1 MSLSHWLSWCSSVI
15 VSAVEWLTK
24 ITLFNVPVLYI
35 LLAIFIMG
43 VVIRAIPFRVAPRM
57 GRVD

>member
-1 MSLSHWLSWCSSVI
+1 MSMSHWMTWCSSVI
-15 VSAVEWLTK
+15 VSAVDWLTT

-43 VVIRAIPFRVAPRM
+43 VVIRAIPFRA
-57 GRVD
+57 